1 MGRRI
6 KHLIFIFLIFG
17 SGFYTVDYFV
27 KRYEIQRY
35 QTITA
40 EYGSLNC
47 ENMKARFEIDLKQH
61 QLKYFSF
68 GMFDSEKFNRNLK
81 NLGIENLHQ
90 GCVLSPLNCYNKF
103 VEHYLLKSRNKNI
116 LDLY

>member
-47 ENMKARFEIDLKQH
+47 ET
-61 QLKYFSF
+61 
-68 GMFDSEKFNRNLK
+68 
-81 NLGIENLHQ
+81 
-90 GCVLSPLNCYNKF
+90 
-103 VEHYLLKSRNKNI
+103 
-116 LDLY
+116 